1 MKLATL
7 CYVMDKKRNSTLMIY
22 RNKKQNDYHEG
33 KWNGLG
39 GKFEPGEIPEECA
52 IREIEEE
59 SGLKV
64 NSIKMNGFITFPL
77 FDGKEDWYV
86 FLFTT
91 DDFSGE
97 LIDSPEG
104 HIEWIPNEKLTE
116 INLWD
121 GDKIFIP
128 GCLKINFLVQSLI
141 IKMESLMI
149 TLLIFINH
157 EFSNKIKKG
166 RCFKPTQNFCVTVYS

>member
-7 CYVMDKKRNSTLMIY
+7 CYVMDKKSNSTLMIY
-22 RNKKQNDYHEG
+22 RNKKKNDYHVG

-39 GKFEPGEIPEECA
+39 GKFEPGESPEECA

-64 NSIKMNGFITFPL
+64 KSVIMKGFITFPL
-77 FDGKEDWYV
+77 FDGIEDWYV
-86 FLFTT
+86 FLFTA

-104 HIEWIPNEKLTE
+104 QLEWIKNEELTE

-128 GCLKINFLVQSLI
+128 WLFNDKF
-141 IKMESLMI
+141 
-149 TLLIFINH
+149 
-157 EFSNKIKKG
+157 FSAKFNYKDGKFVDHVV
-166 RCFKPTQNFCVTVYS
+166 CFY

>member
-7 CYVMDKKRNSTLMIY
+7 CYVTDRKTDSTLMLH
-22 RNKKQNDYHEG
+22 RVKKANDYHEG

-39 GKFEPGEIPEECA
+39 GKFEQGESPEECA

-59 SGLKV
+59 CGLKV
-64 NSIKMNGFITFPL
+64 KSVKMKGFITFPL

-86 FLFTT
+86 FLFAA
-91 DDFSGE
+91 DDFEGN

-104 HIEWIPNEKLTE
+104 NLMWIKNEKLIE
-116 INLWD
+116 LNLWD

-128 GCLKINFLVQSLI
+128 WLFQNKFFSAKFNYENGKYIS
-141 IKMESLMI
+141 
-149 TLLIFINH
+149 H
-157 EFSNKIKKG
+157 EVSF
-166 RCFKPTQNFCVTVYS
+166 Y

>member
-7 CYVMDKKRNSTLMIY
+7 CYIIDKKNNSVLMIY
-22 RNKKQNDYHEG
+22 RNKKVNDYHRG

-39 GKFEPGEIPEECA
+39 GKFEPGESPEQCA
-52 IREIEEE
+52 LREIEEE

-64 NSIKMNGFITFPL
+64 ETVTMKGFITFPM

-86 FLFTT
+86 FLFTA
-91 DDFSGE
+91 DEFNGE
-97 LIDSPEG
+97 LIESPEG
-104 HIEWIPNEKLTE
+104 KLEWIQTEKLTE

-128 GCLKINFLVQSLI
+128 WLFQEKF
-141 IKMESLMI
+141 
-149 TLLIFINH
+149 
-157 EFSNKIKKG
+157 FSAKFNYEEG
-166 RCFKPTQNFCVTVYS
+166 RFVDYEVKFY